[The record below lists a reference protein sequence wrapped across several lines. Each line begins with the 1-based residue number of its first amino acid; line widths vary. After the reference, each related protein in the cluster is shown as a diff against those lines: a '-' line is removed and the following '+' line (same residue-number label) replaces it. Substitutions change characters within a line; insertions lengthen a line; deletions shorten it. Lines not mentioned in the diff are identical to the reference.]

1 MITLINLI
9 AQVESGGFDGAIRF
23 EEEKYQT
30 MMDTPV
36 KTFPQSVGNCLV
48 TIRDIHRCDFLT
60 ALQIYCTSYGKF
72 QFMGET
78 LYSDPINLPFPI
90 PVSWSSEIVQASI
103 FQKFV
108 RERSIDIEIDPPRM
122 DDYEQFA
129 TVWNGPDDV
138 TGYAN
143 RMLTVYKQLKMK
155 D

>member
-1 MITLINLI
+1 METELTFH
-9 AQVESGGFDGAIRF
+9 S
-23 EEEKYQT
+23 EK
-30 MMDTPV
+30 
-36 KTFPQSVGNCLV
+36 G
-48 TIRDIHRCDFLT
+48 H
-60 ALQIYCTSYGKF
+60 
-72 QFMGET
+72 
-78 LYSDPINLPFPI
+78 PI
-90 PVSWSSEIVQASI
+90 PVFWSSEIVQASI